1 MYKKSIIIGLCLVG
15 YSILMSEPKDAPSLF
30 DRKKKREDLVP
41 FSFTKKPLVDIIEE
55 LSAKKGVNVILPQQA
70 AELEAIKKQMV
81 TFHPQAQKEIPLQEA
96 WTALSTFLELSGF
109 ALSKKNDTLYSVVRI
124 GRPDEAGIVREI
136 LPLHVNTPPSDLPPT
151 DERIRY
157 IYYLKNLK
165 VPGQEDRDTNPIARI
180 FKDMLSPGT
189 PVVYEPKSNS
199 IIITD
204 RSDIISSAMKIIS
217 ELDNSGFKETIEV
230 IQLHNIPAR
239 DVVKVFDSLK
249 KAAGEPGG
257 SPYIRGG
264 AQTES
269 IGYFASDTKIIADD
283 LHNSLILMGRQSA
296 VERISDFVQD
306 FMDVTPEKGASILHS
321 YDLQYLN
328 AKEFAEVLTRVVA
341 PLMQAGP
348 QAAAGPAGGP
358 ERYFQG
364 VVVYAEEVKAV
375 EIKTTT
381 EEITLEAKGGYTP
394 IGLGA
399 QQIITGGNR
408 LIVAALQD
416 DWIKL
421 RDLIETLDKP
431 QPQVILEVLVID
443 VLGTKQHIVAGDIRN
458 LTRECSDNG
467 VQFLS
472 SNITPVTDAIGAV
485 PPALAVD
492 LLGVLTNNVNPS
504 IASLLAPGSLIV
516 SFNDPKTPGI
526 FGLLQVLDQTINS
539 KVVSH
544 PYLITTNNQKA
555 TIASQTLIRTQGDAV
570 PGAAGVITIEIVDV
584 SATLQLQMIPRLS
597 SLDRLS
603 LQIAVDINEFTNPTT
618 LTRLTRRV
626 NTNANIGSGQIL
638 VIGGL
643 TQISQ
648 TDIKTGTPLLQSI
661 PLIGSF
667 FSGKNKTTAKSNLA
681 IFISPTI
688 IQPKLRG
695 GLNVF
700 TADKIR
706 KSRRDIEDIV
716 VFNDQRDPIT
726 RLFFR
731 TPGGSDRLLQDYL
744 TEVTNPPDAE
754 AIKTA
759 KEKRMQH
766 PRTVRKPRTAPH
778 KGIVHELP
786 A

>member
-1 MYKKSIIIGLCLVG
+1 
-15 YSILMSEPKDAPSLF
+15 
-30 DRKKKREDLVP
+30 
-41 FSFTKKPLVDIIEE
+41 
-55 LSAKKGVNVILPQQA
+55 
-70 AELEAIKKQMV
+70 
-81 TFHPQAQKEIPLQEA
+81 
-96 WTALSTFLELSGF
+96 
-109 ALSKKNDTLYSVVRI
+109 
-124 GRPDEAGIVREI
+124 
-136 LPLHVNTPPSDLPPT
+136 
-151 DERIRY
+151 
-157 IYYLKNLK
+157 
-165 VPGQEDRDTNPIARI
+165 
-180 FKDMLSPGT
+180 MLSPGT
-189 PVVYEPKSNS
+189 PVVYEPKSNG

-204 RSDIISSAMKIIS
+204 RSDVIASAMKIIS

-230 IQLHNIPAR
+230 IQLHNVPAR

-249 KAAGEPGG
+249 KAAGEPAG

-283 LHNSLILMGRQSA
+283 LHNTLILMGRQSA

-306 FMDVTPEKGASILHS
+306 FMDTTPEKGTSILHT

-328 AKEFAEVLTRVVA
+328 AKEFAEVLKRVVQ
-341 PLMQAGP
+341 PLMPGGP
-348 QAAAGPAGGP
+348 QAAAGPVGGP

-364 VVVYAEEVKAV
+364 VVVEAEEVKAV
-375 EIKTTT
+375 EVKTTT

-394 IGLGA
+394 TGLGA

-408 LIVAALQD
+408 LIVAALND
-416 DWIKL
+416 DWVKL

-431 QPQVILEVLVID
+431 QPQVILEVLVLDI
-443 VLGTKQHIVAGDIRN
+443 LGTKQHIVAGDIRN
-458 LTRECSDNG
+458 LTPECSNNG

-472 SNITPVTDAIGAV
+472 SNITAVNSAIGAV
-485 PPALAVD
+485 PPELAVD
-492 LLGVLTNNVNPS
+492 LLGVLGGNPGNPS
-504 IASLLAPGSLIV
+504 IASLLAPGSLII

-526 FGLLQVLDQTINS
+526 FGLLQVLDSVLNS
-539 KVVSH
+539 KVISH
-544 PYLITTNNQKA
+544 PYLLTTNNQKA

-584 SATLQLQMIPRLS
+584 SATLQIQMIPRLS
-597 SLDRLS
+597 SAERLS
-603 LQIAVDINEFTNPTT
+603 LQIAVDINEFTNVST

-626 NTNANIGSGQIL
+626 NTNANLGSGQIL

-643 TQISQ
+643 TQITQ
-648 TDIKTGTPLLQSI
+648 TDIKTGTPLLQDL

-667 FSGKNKTTAKSNLA
+667 FSGRNKTTTKSNLA

-695 GLNVF
+695 GLNVY

-706 KSRRDIEDIV
+706 KARRDIEDIV
-716 VFNDQRDPIT
+716 VFNNQRDPIT

-731 TPGGSDRLLQDYL
+731 TPGGSDQLLRDYL

-754 AIKTA
+754 AIKSA
-759 KEKRMQH
+759 KEKRMQ
-766 PRTVRKPRTAPH
+766 RPRTAPPRTTRP
-778 KGIVHELP
+778 KRGLVHELP